1 MMAGEGEQEGWREER
16 ERGRETTPNVPFE
29 GMFPMHLYQ
38 LGLNSEQLIKIN
50 PLVKLESSWSSHLS
64 VNCIEVQASNK
75 QVFEQ

>member
-1 MMAGEGEQEGWREER
+1 ML
-16 ERGRETTPNVPFE
+16 
-29 GMFPMHLYQ
+29 PMHLYQ

-75 QVFEQ
+75 QVFEQYLLSQAQHSFWEEPRLT